1 MRNKTTPL
9 MRKPLS
15 LHFPLSTALL
25 ALTGAAYAQPAAET
39 EPRALLEVT
48 VSASPLGRT
57 ADELVQPIVVLA
69 DEELAN
75 KRRNTIG
82 ETLEQELGVST
93 TDFGPGAGRPVI
105 RGQAGPR
112 VEVLS
117 NGIST
122 MDAAT
127 ASPDHAV
134 SGNPLIARQIE
145 ILKGPA
151 TLLYGSG
158 AIGGVV
164 NIVNNRLPTEVTEG
178 FTGSVE
184 ASAGSVARENAVFGD
199 FNYGVGNHQLH
210 ADITRSR
217 AKDYKIPGFADID
230 GDEDAGVGRLNN
242 SFNRIEDG
250 ALSYTFVSDEGHS
263 FGVAL
268 SRYES
273 TYGLPGHSHGHDDHD
288 HDHDEDEVGPFIRLK
303 QTRVDTQATI
313 RDPFAGI
320 ESLRMKLSTA
330 RYQHDE
336 IEDGDDIESTFRI
349 REFQSRIEAVH
360 QPIAGWRGVVGVQL
374 GHRDFITTAEE
385 EELAFINNGER
396 VLTRSTGLFVV
407 EEYKTSFGKIEAG
420 ARVDRVNHDPDG
432 GAPSRSFNAYSGS
445 AGVIFDVSNDT
456 HIKLALT
463 HAERAPAIEELYA
476 SGQHLATRTFETG
489 NLDLRKERAQT
500 IDLGFDHHM
509 GRVDLE
515 ANVFYKQAKDYIFL
529 DIVGFDKDHD
539 LFEGEY
545 KQADARFYG
554 YEAAINVA
562 LKQTGDFRVS
572 SRVFTDSVRGKFENG
587 GGNVPRMTP
596 TRYGLSL
603 HGHYQQVAA
612 GLSYIRAQS
621 QDKVANPAAVDGS
634 VFETPTAGYDLL
646 NADITWQLP
655 AQLTGKTQTS
665 VFLRGTNLLNEEI
678 RRSTSFVKDIAP
690 APGRGV
696 VVGVRSAF

>member
-25 ALTGAAYAQPAAET
+25 ALTSAAYAQPAAET
-39 EPRALLEVT
+39 EPRALLEIT

-57 ADELVQPIVVLA
+57 ADELVQPIVLLA

-122 MDAAT
+122 MDAASV
-127 ASPDHAV
+127 SPDHAV

-184 ASAGSVARENAVFGD
+184 ASAGSVARENNVFGD

-230 GDEDAGVGRLNN
+230 GDDDAGVKRLNN

-263 FGVAL
+263 FGMAL

-273 TYGLPGHSHGHDDHD
+273 TYGLPGHSHHHEEDHDDDHD
-288 HDHDEDEVGPFIRLK
+288 DDHEAEVGPFTRLK

-320 ESLRMKLSTA
+320 ESLRLKLSSA
-330 RYQHDE
+330 RYQHEE
-336 IEDGDDIESTFRI
+336 IEDGDEVATTFRN
-349 REFQSRIEAVH
+349 REYQGRIEAVH

-374 GHRDFITTAEE
+374 GHRDFITTGEE
-385 EELAFINNGER
+385 SFINNSER
-396 VLTRSTGLFVV
+396 VLTRSTGVFVV
-407 EEYKTSFGKIEAG
+407 EEFKTSFGKIEAG
-420 ARVDRVNHDPDG
+420 ARIDRVNHDPDG
-432 GAPSRSFNAYSGS
+432 ANPSRSFNAYSGS

-456 HIKLALT
+456 HIKLALS

-476 SGQHLATRTFETG
+476 EGEHLATRTEEQG
-489 NLDLRKERAQT
+489 NVNLRKERAQT

-515 ANVFYKQAKDYIFL
+515 ANVFFKQAKDYIFF
-529 DIVGFDKDHD
+529 DIEDFDEDHE

-545 KQADARFYG
+545 KQADAQFYG

-603 HGHYQQVAA
+603 HGHYQKVA
-612 GLSYIRAQS
+612 GSLSYIRAQS
-621 QDKVANPAAVDGS
+621 QDRVSSAAGVE
-634 VFETPTAGYDLL
+634 VFETPTAGYELL

>member
-25 ALTGAAYAQPAAET
+25 ALTSAAYAQPAAET
-39 EPRALLEVT
+39 EPRALLEIT

-57 ADELVQPIVVLA
+57 ADELVQPIVLLA

-122 MDAAT
+122 MDAASV
-127 ASPDHAV
+127 SPDHAV

-184 ASAGSVARENAVFGD
+184 ASAGSVARENNVFGD

-230 GDEDAGVGRLNN
+230 GDDDAGVKRLNN

-263 FGVAL
+263 FGMAL

-273 TYGLPGHSHGHDDHD
+273 TYGLPGHSHHHEEDHDDDHD
-288 HDHDEDEVGPFIRLK
+288 DDHEAEVGPFTRLK

-320 ESLRMKLSTA
+320 ESLRLKLSSA
-330 RYQHDE
+330 RYQHEE
-336 IEDGDDIESTFRI
+336 IEDGDEVATTFRN
-349 REFQSRIEAVH
+349 REYQGRIEAVH
-360 QPIAGWRGVVGVQL
+360 QPVAGWRGVVGVQL
-374 GHRDFITTAEE
+374 GHRNFITSGEE
-385 EELAFINNGER
+385 AYINGGER
-396 VLTRSTGLFVV
+396 VLTRNTGLFIV

-432 GAPSRSFNAYSGS
+432 GAASRSFNAYSGS

-476 SGQHLATRTFETG
+476 DGEHLATRTEEQG
-489 NLDLRKERAQT
+489 NVNLRKERAQT

-509 GRVDLE
+509 GRIDLE
-515 ANVFYKQAKDYIFL
+515 ANVFYKQSKDYIFF
-529 DIVGFDKDHD
+529 DIEEEHD
-539 LFEGEY
+539 GLFEGTY
-545 KQADARFYG
+545 DQADARFYG

-603 HGHYQQVAA
+603 HGHYQQVA
-612 GLSYIRAQS
+612 GSLSYIRAQS
-621 QDKVANPAAVDGS
+621 QDRVANLA
-634 VFETPTAGYDLL
+634 ETPTAGYDLL

>member
-1 MRNKTTPL
+1 MRNNTTPL
-9 MRKPLS
+9 MHKPLS

-39 EPRALLEVT
+39 EPRALLEIT

-57 ADELVQPIVVLA
+57 ADELTQPIVVLA

-122 MDAAT
+122 MDAASV
-127 ASPDHAV
+127 SPDHAV
-134 SGNPLIARQIE
+134 SSNPLIARQIE

-164 NIVNNRLPTEVTEG
+164 NIVNNRLPTEITEG

-184 ASAGSVARENAVFGD
+184 ASAGSVARENNVFGD
-199 FNYGVGNHQLH
+199 FNYGAGNHQLH

-230 GDEDAGVGRLNN
+230 GDDEAGVKRLNN

-263 FGVAL
+263 FGMAL

-273 TYGLPGHSHGHDDHD
+273 TYGLPGHEHDHGHGGGAHD
-288 HDHDEDEVGPFIRLK
+288 DEVGPFLRLK

-320 ESLRMKLSTA
+320 ESLRLKLSSA
-330 RYQHDE
+330 RYQHQE
-336 IEDGDDIESTFRI
+336 IEDGDEVATTFRN
-349 REFQSRIEAVH
+349 REYQGRFEAVH
-360 QPIAGWRGVVGVQL
+360 QPIAGWRGVVGMQL
-374 GHRDFITTAEE
+374 SHRDFITSGEE
-385 EELAFINNGER
+385 AYINEGER
-396 VLTRSTGLFVV
+396 VLTRSTGVFVV

-420 ARVDRVNHDPDG
+420 ARIDRVNHDPDG

-476 SGQHLATRTFETG
+476 AGEHLATRTEEAG
-489 NLDLRKERAQT
+489 NPDLRRERAQT

-509 GRVDLE
+509 GRIDVE
-515 ANVFYKQAKDYIFL
+515 ANVFYKQAKDYIFF
-529 DIVGFDKDHD
+529 DIEAFDPAHD

-603 HGHYQQVAA
+603 HGHYQQVAG
-612 GLSYIRAQS
+612 GLSYIRASAQN
-621 QDKVANPAAVDGS
+621 KVANLAEDGS
-634 VFETPTAGYDLL
+634 EFETPTAGYDLL

-655 AQLTGKTQTS
+655 AHITGKTKTS
-665 VFLRGTNLLNEEI
+665 VFLRGTNLLNEDI
-678 RRSTSFVKDIAP
+678 RRSTSFVKDFAP

-696 VVGVRSAF
+696 VIGVRSAI

>member
-1 MRNKTTPL
+1 MQNKTTQL

-25 ALTGAAYAQPAAET
+25 ALSGAVYAQPAAET
-39 EPRALLEVT
+39 EPRALLEIT
-48 VSASPLGRT
+48 ISASPLGRT

-122 MDAAT
+122 MDAASV
-127 ASPDHAV
+127 SPDHAV

-178 FTGSVE
+178 FSGSVE
-184 ASAGSVARENAVFGD
+184 ASAGSVARENSVFGD

-230 GDEDAGVGRLNN
+230 GDDEAGVGRLNN
-242 SFNRIEDG
+242 SFNRVEDG

-263 FGVAL
+263 FGMAV

-273 TYGLPGHSHGHDDHD
+273 TYGLPGHAHHEEDHDDDHD
-288 HDHDEDEVGPFIRLK
+288 EHEAEVGPFTRLK

-313 RDPFAGI
+313 RDPFAGL
-320 ESLRMKLSTA
+320 ESLRLKLSSA
-330 RYQHDE
+330 RYQHEE
-336 IEDGDDIESTFRI
+336 IEDGDEVATTFRN
-349 REFQSRIEAVH
+349 REYQGRIEAVH

-374 GHRDFITTAEE
+374 GHRDFITTGEE
-385 EELAFINNGER
+385 SFINNSER
-396 VLTRSTGLFVV
+396 VLTRSTGVFVV

-432 GAPSRSFNAYSGS
+432 ANPSRSFNAYSGS

-456 HIKLALT
+456 HIKLALS
-463 HAERAPAIEELYA
+463 HAERAPSIEELYA
-476 SGQHLATRTFETG
+476 EGEHLATRTEEQG
-489 NLDLRKERAQT
+489 NVNLRKERAQT

-515 ANVFYKQAKDYIFL
+515 ANVFYKQAKDYIFF
-529 DIVGFDKDHD
+529 DIEKFDEGHD

-545 KQADARFYG
+545 KQADAQFYG

-603 HGHYQQVAA
+603 HGHYQQVAG
-612 GLSYIRAQS
+612 GLSYTRVSTQN
-621 QDKVANPAAVDGS
+621 KVSNPAADGS
-634 VFETPTAGYDLL
+634 EFEEPTAGYDLL

-655 AQLTGKTQTS
+655 AQLTGKTKTS

-678 RRSTSFVKDIAP
+678 RRSTSFAKDIAP

>member
-1 MRNKTTPL
+1 MRNKTIQPKH
-9 MRKPLS
+9 KPLS
-15 LHFPLSTALL
+15 LHFPLSTALI
-25 ALTGAAYAQPAAET
+25 AFTSAAYAQPAAET
-39 EPRALLEVT
+39 EPRALLEIT

-57 ADELVQPIVVLA
+57 ADELVQPIVVLT

-75 KRRNTIG
+75 KRRSTIG

-93 TDFGPGAGRPVI
+93 TDFGVGAGRPVI
-105 RGQAGPR
+105 RGQSGPR

-122 MDAAT
+122 MDAASV
-127 ASPDHAV
+127 SPDHAV

-164 NIVNNRLPTEVTEG
+164 NIVNNRLPTEVKEG
-178 FTGSVE
+178 LTGSVE
-184 ASAGSVARENAVFGD
+184 ASAGSVARENNVFGD
-199 FNYGVGNHQLH
+199 FNYGVGHHQLH
-210 ADITRSR
+210 ADFTRSR

-230 GDEDAGVGRLNN
+230 GDDEAGVKRLNN

-250 ALSYTFVSDEGHS
+250 ALSYTFVGDEGHS
-263 FGVAL
+263 IGMAL

-273 TYGLPGHSHGHDDHD
+273 SYGLPGHEHDHGHGGAGGGAHD
-288 HDHDEDEVGPFIRLK
+288 DEVGPFLRLK
-303 QTRVDTQATI
+303 QTRVDTQATL

-320 ESLRMKLSTA
+320 ESLRLKLSSA
-330 RYQHDE
+330 RYQHEE
-336 IEDGDDIESTFRI
+336 IEDGDEVATTFRN
-349 REFQSRIEAVH
+349 REYQSRIEAVH

-374 GHRDFITTAEE
+374 SHRDFITTGEE
-385 EELAFINNGER
+385 AYINEGER

-407 EEYKTSFGKIEAG
+407 EEFKTSFGKIEAG
-420 ARVDRVNHDPDG
+420 ARIDRINHDPEG
-432 GAPSRSFNAYSGS
+432 GTPSRRFNAYSGS
-445 AGVIFDVSNDT
+445 AGVIFDLSNDT

-476 SGQHLATRTFETG
+476 AGEHLATRTEETG
-489 NLDLRKERAQT
+489 NSDLRKERAQT

-509 GRVDLE
+509 GRIDLE
-515 ANVFYKQAKDYIFL
+515 ANVFYKLSKDYIFF
-529 DIVGFDKDHD
+529 DIEEEHD
-539 LFEGEY
+539 GLFEGTY
-545 KQADARFYG
+545 SQADARFYG

-572 SRVFTDSVRGKFENG
+572 SRVFTDSVRGKFDNG

-603 HGHYQQVAA
+603 HGHYQQVA
-612 GLSYIRAQS
+612 GSLSYIRAS
-621 QDKVANPAAVDGS
+621 TQDKVANLAEDGS
-634 VFETPTAGYDLL
+634 EFETPTAGYDLL

-678 RRSTSFVKDIAP
+678 RRSTSFVKDFAP